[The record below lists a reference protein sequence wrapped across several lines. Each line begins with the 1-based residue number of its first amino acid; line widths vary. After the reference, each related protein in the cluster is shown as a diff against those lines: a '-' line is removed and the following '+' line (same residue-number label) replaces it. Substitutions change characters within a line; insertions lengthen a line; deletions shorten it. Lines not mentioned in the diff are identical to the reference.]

1 MKPKYNEKK
10 YKSKIT
16 PKIPKK
22 NVSNPTPPNSEKY
35 KPKINPK
42 LNRYLV
48 ATKNTKSKKNTQKT
62 DWLTVEDVKVHK
74 WMKI

>member
-1 MKPKYNEKK
+1 
-10 YKSKIT
+10 
-16 PKIPKK
+16 
-22 NVSNPTPPNSEKY
+22 VSNPTPPNSEKY

-42 LNRYLV
+42 LNRYLD
-48 ATKNTKSKKNTQKT
+48 ATKKTKSTKNTQKT

>member
-22 NVSNPTPPNSEKY
+22 HVSNPTPPNSEKY
-35 KPKINPK
+35 KSQN
-42 LNRYLV
+42 
-48 ATKNTKSKKNTQKT
+48 KSKTQPILGCNEKY
-62 DWLTVEDVKVHK
+62 
-74 WMKI
+74 